1 MEDIEIKK
9 EKLRK
14 EYKSIRSNVNNKIE
28 KSRDI
33 ANKLVRNE
41 NFEKAKVLAVYKSL
55 GTEVD
60 TTELINYSISIGKT
74 VVLPKVEGDEL
85 KFYKVN
91 SINENFI
98 KSSFGV
104 EEPLGNES
112 NLVDKTCID
121 LLIVPGLCFDRE
133 KNRLGFGRG
142 YYDRYLKNEDLKTI
156 GICFDEQILEKEI
169 LPITEDDVKLDEIIT
184 DKRNY

>member
-33 ANKLVRNE
+33 TNKLVRNE
-41 NFEKAKVLAVYKSL
+41 NFEKAKVLAIYKSF

-60 TTELINYSISIGKT
+60 TAELINYSINIGKT

-112 NLVDKTCID
+112 NFVDKTCID
-121 LLIVPGLCFDRE
+121 LVIVPGLCFDRE

-184 DKRNY
+184 DKRIY